1 MRVFID
7 FMTLKIRAADL
18 DCLTDLSPKQRTDTD
33 IGADATTA

>member
-18 DCLTDLSPKQRTDTD
+18 DCLSNLGSKLQAGTG
-33 IGADATTA
+33 IGAGATTA